1 MKGWA
6 LISLAVLACVSL
18 AVNAALWHDRQGLM
32 EETAKLR
39 ASVKTLSA
47 ARTAD
52 EYARSLRDNLS
63 DEARHNAIQKQVL
76 PGFPWVTPVRNW
88 PGRGLDR
95 HRRSRWL
102 S

>member
-6 LISLAVLACVSL
+6 LTSLAVLACVSL
-18 AVNAALWHDRQGLM
+18 AVNAALWHDRRGLM

-63 DEARHNAIQKQVL
+63 D
-76 PGFPWVTPVRNW
+76 
-88 PGRGLDR
+88 
-95 HRRSRWL
+95 
-102 S
+102 